1 MRILGIDPGLQHTGW
16 GVIESNGD
24 ALRFIAAGVIN
35 TSPKDEMADRLIT
48 INKSIIQ
55 IVEKYMP
62 EYSAIEETYV
72 NKNFGSSLKL
82 SHARAAAI
90 LTLGLQGLSPA
101 EYAAKTIKKTLV
113 GSGAAEKQQIM
124 QMLGFLMPGIKI
136 TNQDASDA
144 VAIAV
149 CHSRFI
155 RPITG
160 RLNIANF

>member
-1 MRILGIDPGLQHTGW
+1 
-16 GVIESNGD
+16 
-24 ALRFIAAGVIN
+24 
-35 TSPKDEMADRLIT
+35 
-48 INKSIIQ
+48 
-55 IVEKYMP
+55 
-62 EYSAIEETYV
+62 
-72 NKNFGSSLKL
+72 
-82 SHARAAAI
+82 

-155 RPITG
+155 RPTYWSLEYSQFLRIETVSSG
-160 RLNIANF
+160 CFSTSSLTCLIRLTLRLSSGIDRSINSSSWSLFCFHQRRLLLGFLGSYAQLLLVSLDHHFLQAYAFQVIVK